1 MMTPHTPPQV
11 EPPDWQHCASGASSS
26 DSVGCRGVAV
36 APYGRCLSHLN
47 TDEKDT
53 YLSALSPGDNLDLR
67 ATDLSERLLNEVLSK
82 FYDPTLRRKRFG
94 ITDFTE
100 ATIRGDANFGHG
112 QFDDDATF
120 YLTRFLGSAKFN
132 DTKFHKYISF
142 EAATFLGDSFF
153 GRAEFMDESYFVN
166 SEFQSTAGFGNAIFR
181 GHTYFNNLSFK
192 EDGYFSNATFLGPL
206 EFSGCTAND
215 VVDFSNATFHS
226 TPKLGPLISSG
237 PVDFSMAAFEEPIEI
252 EVASVEVIFRRTRWK
267 SKATVRLRYAKVD
280 LSEAFFEYPVAVTM
294 KADRFRSDSGNAM
307 HEVFHP
313 SLRPTVRLTSV
324 RGVDAAHL
332 VLTDLDLSACLF
344 SGAFHLDQ
352 IRMEGECTYSRTPT
366 GIRRHGLRLTRWTPR
381 RTIAEEHFWRA
392 RNDTSGIST
401 WRGWTTPGPSMQ
413 TSTPSA
419 LSATYRQL
427 RKSLEDGKNEPDA
440 ADFYYGEMEMRR
452 HDKSRPQGERVL
464 LSIYWI
470 TSGYGLRA
478 SRALGWLLLAVIA
491 TMVSLVLWGI
501 PNDTKDLASTGRIE
515 GSRLTLT
522 SEKPD
527 PAALKGPYSER
538 VTTERFEKT
547 LQVTL
552 NSVIFRSSGQDL
564 TPQGTYIEMFS
575 RLSEPVLLGLSVL
588 AVRGRV
594 KR

>member
-1 MMTPHTPPQV
+1 M
-11 EPPDWQHCASGASSS
+11 
-26 DSVGCRGVAV
+26 
-36 APYGRCLSHLN
+36 SHLD

-53 YLSALSPGDNLDLR
+53 YLSTLSPGGDLDLR
-67 ATDLSERLLNEVLSK
+67 ATDLSEGLLDEVLSE

-94 ITDFTE
+94 EIDFTE
-100 ATIRGDANFGHG
+100 TTIEGDANFSHS
-112 QFDDDATF
+112 QFDGEVTF
-120 YLTRFLGSAKFN
+120 YLTRFLGPAKFN
-132 DTKFHKYISF
+132 DTKFQKYISF
-142 EAATFLGDSFF
+142 EAATFLDGSFF
-153 GRAEFMDESYFVN
+153 GRAEFMGESYFGN
-166 SEFQSTAGFGNAIFR
+166 LEFESTAGFGNAIFR
-181 GHTYFNNLSFK
+181 GHTYFFDLSFQK
-192 EDGYFSNATFLGPL
+192 DGYFANATFLGPL
-206 EFSGCTAND
+206 EFTGCTAKD
-215 VVDFSNATFHS
+215 VVDFSKATFHS
-226 TPKLGPLISSG
+226 TPKLGPLIASG
-237 PVDFSMAAFEEPIEI
+237 SVDFSLATFEAPIEI
-252 EVASVEVIFRRTRWK
+252 EVASTEVTFRRTRWK

-294 KADRFRSDSGNAM
+294 KADRFQRDSGNVM
-307 HEVFHP
+307 HEAFHP
-313 SLRPTVRLTSV
+313 SLTPSVRLTSV

-332 VLTDLDLSACLF
+332 VLTDLDLSSCIF

-366 GIRRHGLRLTRWTPR
+366 GVRRHGLRPTHWTPR

-392 RNDTSGIST
+392 RNHASGISA
-401 WRGWTTPGPSMQ
+401 WRGWTTPGLSVQP
-413 TSTPSA
+413 STPSA

-452 HDKSRPQGERVL
+452 HDKSRPHGERSL
-464 LSIYWI
+464 LWIYWI

-522 SEKPD
+522 SEKPE
-527 PAALKGPYSER
+527 PAALKVPYSER
-538 VTTERFEKT
+538 VTPERFEKA